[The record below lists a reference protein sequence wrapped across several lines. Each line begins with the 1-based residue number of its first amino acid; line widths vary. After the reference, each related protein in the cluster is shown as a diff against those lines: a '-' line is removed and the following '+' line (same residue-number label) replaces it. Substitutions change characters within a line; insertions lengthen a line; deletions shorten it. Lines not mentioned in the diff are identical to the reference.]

1 MIKEIKTEQ
10 FAGIQ
15 DKKVQ
20 FTDGMNILLGKNEAG
35 KSTLLSA
42 MYHALNTPV
51 KIDKRTGKE
60 SIQSSMKDGSADV
73 SLTVNLDGEDM
84 TIKKI
89 WDLDGV

>member
-20 FTDGMNILLGKNEAG
+20 FTDGMEILLGKNEAG

-51 KIDKRTGKE
+51 KIDLHRLPPP
-60 SIQSSMKDGSADV
+60 
-73 SLTVNLDGEDM
+73 SLPSGHQTV
-84 TIKKI
+84 T
-89 WDLDGV
+89 